1 MSVGATYVI
10 FDGDKD
16 RYALAFM
23 RGWKVSDRVE
33 FDFRDAHDI
42 GTMTSR
48 AQDEAYVK
56 FELRKRMGASAQ
68 ALVLVGESTK
78 SLRKYV
84 GWEIDLALKLDLP
97 IVVVNLNG
105 KRTMDSDLC
114 PVPLRTGYVV
124 HVAYKRAI
132 IKWALE
138 HFPGEFA
145 GRDRTETDARHYD
158 DDLYRRL
165 GID

>member
-16 RYALAFM
+16 RYAFAFM
-23 RGWKVSDRVE
+23 RGWEVNDRVE

-42 GTMTSR
+42 GAMTAR

-56 FELRKRMGASAQ
+56 SELRKRMQASDQ

-78 SLRKYV
+78 NLRKYV
-84 GWEIDLALKLDLP
+84 GWEIDLALKLDLT
-97 IVVVNLNG
+97 IIVVNLNG

-114 PVPLRTGYVV
+114 PVQLRTGYIV

-132 IKWALE
+132 IKYAIE
-138 HFPGEFA
+138 HFPSEFA
-145 GRDRTETDARHYD
+145 GRNLTETAARHYGD
-158 DDLYRRL
+158 DVYRRL
-165 GID
+165 GIE